1 MILTAE
7 NNITIQEKKRNNID
21 SDNFSLKATLKSK
34 ALNMISFGNTDTNV
48 FFIFSF
54 K

>member
-1 MILTAE
+1 MLLTAE
-7 NNITIQEKKRNNID
+7 NNITIKGKKRNNID

-34 ALNMISFGNTDTNV
+34 AVNMVSFGNTYANV